1 LRFGAT
7 SGFQVRVLEV
17 YLRQYFN
24 SDILAKSKRLAP
36 GIAMPSTTKH
46 ADYTALIVSLP
57 EVDLPAL
64 FGVPDNIDRVL
75 QQIGSAA
82 TLEQLKAMNV
92 QVRLS
97 PPSAAVGACR
107 SLPHG

>member
-1 LRFGAT
+1 
-7 SGFQVRVLEV
+7 VLEV

-36 GIAMPSTTKH
+36 GIALPSTAKH
-46 ADYTALIVSLP
+46 ADYTSLIISLP

-92 QVRLS
+92 QVRL
-97 PPSAAVGACR
+97 R
-107 SLPHG
+107 LHSLHASFSL